1 MRQLQ
6 ARYGEASHEHCDDDV
21 VDDDDD
27 GVGDDDGK
35 VVPSF
40 AKVLWSITVQLR
52 MTEVQA

>member
-6 ARYGEASHEHCDDDV
+6 ARYGEASHEHCDDV